1 MSSVASTSSSSSAM
15 SAASS
20 VIPQEV
26 KPVLIIVLA
35 IISFGGAGL
44 SGWVFV
50 SAIREKHSIVE
61 ELGEIV

>member
-1 MSSVASTSSSSSAM
+1 M